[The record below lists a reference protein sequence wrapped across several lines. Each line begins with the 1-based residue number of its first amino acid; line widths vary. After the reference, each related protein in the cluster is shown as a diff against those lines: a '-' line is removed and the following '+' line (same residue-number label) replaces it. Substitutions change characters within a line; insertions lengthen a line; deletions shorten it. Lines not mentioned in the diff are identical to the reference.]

1 MRPLSGEAVSSRTRL
16 RPVARYVVHGG
27 CPPLVRR
34 AAEIIPPDAE
44 YVVLDLDKTV
54 HFGVTIG
61 EQLGWELIAGGDTSP
76 NAPLTPYFSWRA
88 PAASIRHLALG
99 VRRWG
104 VPGLLY
110 ASTVKLGD
118 RYATWQRLLMTRA
131 GSDYVERVQTL
142 LRHVLMANL
151 AGLSRERIES
161 CVDRAWRRWEH
172 RLVVTRATIDA
183 IRRSAPKLRA
193 VLLSSASTVPTVAHA
208 AAKLGADS
216 YVASAIEL
224 YPSEQSEI
232 YAAPAAVPRW
242 LRRGRPTYYSR
253 PGAIYHNAADNK
265 AALLRMRHPE
275 VFARDA
281 VSVAIS
287 DNNYNEDRS
296 WPEHFSHVV
305 ALNSRHP
312 FSPFVPAS
320 SPCRSIQALD
330 AAPLESGGRAGRFR
344 WLGTLTACDLDGS
357 ALLARFGIRE
367 LGELEA
373 LADEL
378 RSARSHAAEALDL
391 TVRSRI
397 ADVVTRLGEA
407 VDRYNDAS
415 GAEKQAIG
423 HELQTLSRE
432 VRRLDGSSRAA
443 GRDVARIQHAIDRIH
458 HGIAT
463 RLVARIP

>member
-1 MRPLSGEAVSSRTRL
+1 MRPLSGDASTSHARL
-16 RPVARYVVHGG
+16 RPVARYVVHAG

-34 AAEIIPPDAE
+34 VAQVVPRDAE

-54 HFGVTIG
+54 HFGITIG

-76 NAPLTPYFSWRA
+76 HAPLTPYFSWVS
-88 PAASIRHLALG
+88 PFASSRHLALG
-99 VRRWG
+99 IRRWG
-104 VPGLLY
+104 LPGLLY
-110 ASTVKLGD
+110 AGTVKLGD
-118 RYATWQRLLMTRA
+118 RYAPWQRLLMTRA
-131 GSDYVERVQTL
+131 GADYVERVQTL

-161 CVDRAWRRWEH
+161 CVDRAWRRWER

-183 IRRSAPKLRA
+183 IRKSSPKLRA

-208 AAKLGADS
+208 AAKLGADG

-224 YPSEQSEI
+224 YASDESEV

-242 LRRGRPTYYSR
+242 LRRGRPTYFSR
-253 PGAIYHNAADNK
+253 PGAIFHNAADNK
-265 AALLRMRHPE
+265 AALLRMRYPE

-281 VSVAIS
+281 VSLAIS

-296 WPEHFSHVV
+296 WPDHFSHVI

-312 FSPFVPAS
+312 FSPFVGAS

-330 AAPLESGGRAGRFR
+330 AMPLESGGRDGHFR
-344 WLGTLTACDLDGS
+344 WLGTMTAADLDAP
-357 ALLARFGIRE
+357 ALLARYGVRE
-367 LGELEA
+367 LGDLEA
-373 LADEL
+373 LSDEL
-378 RSARSHAAEALDL
+378 RTARSHAAEAIDVTL
-391 TVRSRI
+391 RSRI

-407 VDRYNDAS
+407 VDRYNDAT
-415 GAEKQAIG
+415 GAEKRAVG
-423 HELQTLSRE
+423 RELQTLTRA
-432 VRRLDGSSRAA
+432 VRRLESSSRAA
-443 GRDVARIQHAIDRIH
+443 GRGVARIQHAMDRLH

-463 RLVARIP
+463 RLVARTR

>member
-1 MRPLSGEAVSSRTRL
+1 MRVLSADAATPRSRL
-16 RPVARYVVHGG
+16 RPVARYLVHGG
-27 CPPLVRR
+27 CAPLVRR
-34 AAEIIPPDAE
+34 AADVLPPDAE

-54 HFGVTIG
+54 HFGITIG
-61 EQLGWELIAGGDTSP
+61 EQLGWELIAGGDTSA
-76 NAPLTPYFSWRA
+76 NAPLTPYFSWRS
-88 PAASIRHLALG
+88 PAASARHLALG

-110 ASTVKLGD
+110 ATTVKLGD
-118 RYATWQRLLMTRA
+118 RYVAWQRLLMTRA

-151 AGLSRERIES
+151 AGSSRERIES
-161 CVDRAWRRWEH
+161 CVDRAWRRWER
-172 RLVVTRATIDA
+172 RLVVTRATVDA
-183 IRRSAPKLRA
+183 MRRSCPKLRA

-208 AAKLGADS
+208 AAKLGADG

-224 YPSEQSEI
+224 YPSEESEV

-242 LRRGRPTYYSR
+242 LRRERPAYFSR
-253 PGAIYHNAADNK
+253 PGAVFHNAADNK
-265 AALLRMRHPE
+265 AALLRMRYPE

-296 WPEHFSHVV
+296 WPDHFSHVV

-312 FSPFVPAS
+312 FSPFVGTG
-320 SPCRSIQALD
+320 SPCRSIQAVD
-330 AAPLESGGRAGRFR
+330 AVPLESGGRDGRFR
-344 WLGTLTACDLDGS
+344 WLGTLTASDLDAS

-378 RSARSHAAEALDL
+378 RAARSRAAEVVDV
-391 TVRSRI
+391 TVRSRV
-397 ADVVTRLGEA
+397 AEVVGRLGEA
-407 VDRYNDAS
+407 VDRYNDAA
-415 GAEKQAIG
+415 GVEKKKIAAE
-423 HELQTLSRE
+423 LYTLSRE
-432 VRRLDGSSRAA
+432 VRRLETTSRAA
-443 GRDVARIQHAIDRIH
+443 GAGVARIQHAIDRLH
-458 HGIAT
+458 HGIAA
-463 RLVARIP
+463 RLVARRV